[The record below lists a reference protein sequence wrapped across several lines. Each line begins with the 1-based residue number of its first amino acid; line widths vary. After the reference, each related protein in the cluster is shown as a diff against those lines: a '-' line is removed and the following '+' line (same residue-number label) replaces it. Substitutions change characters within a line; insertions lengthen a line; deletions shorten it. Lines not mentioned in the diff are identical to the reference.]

1 MRMIM
6 GVMLSLSL
14 AACSAATM
22 AKDKHV
28 VAMLLAD
35 GRTIV
40 VTGCQDAPTIT
51 ADAVAVMAL
60 VPPLT
65 VYTPT
70 VKVADDVV
78 EKVCAAVL
86 TPKPLPQQATTK

>member
-6 GVMLSLSL
+6 GVVLGLSLS
-14 AACSAATM
+14 ACSTAEV
-22 AKDKHV
+22 AKEKHV

-51 ADAVAVMAL
+51 ADAAAVMAL

-65 VYTPT
+65 VYMPT
-70 VKVADDVV
+70 VKVADDLV

-86 TPKPLPQQATTK
+86 PPKPLPQQATTK